1 MYWVITLSVI
11 LTLIALNAL
20 YVAAEFSTVSARKA
34 RLAQMADGGN
44 IVAERM
50 LKVVEDPR
58 SLDTYVATCQVG
70 ITLSSLVL
78 GYYGQSRLTGFIAPM
93 VGDIGGVSTFAAES
107 ISATVILVVL
117 SIFQIVL
124 GELVPK
130 NVGIQFPERLAT
142 MTATPMRWS
151 ENFFKPLIWL
161 FNGSGVLLM
170 RIFRLN
176 TNTEHTHVHSPEEI
190 VYLID
195 ESSAGGEI
203 NPEERLLL
211 RNTLQMR
218 ETMIRQLMIPRAR
231 MLAAPNT
238 LTTNQLLKLVSESPY
253 SRVPVFDKTIDNIL
267 GVVHLRDL
275 LCLQINGDSAPIET
289 TIRPVPFVPESMQ
302 VKEVFSLLQKKHFQ
316 VAIVLDEYGGT
327 AGMVT
332 LEDLLE
338 EIFGDLQD
346 EFDDSSPSYQIRP
359 NNRIWIQG
367 DMLLQQFNRLFPFDL
382 PDNEFDTIGGMIL
395 NIIGHVPI
403 VSDEISI
410 GDHQFRVEKM
420 SGRGV
425 AMISFEAPDQLID
438 ELKEGT
444 SQ

>member
-1 MYWVITLSVI
+1 MYWVITLSI
-11 LTLIALNAL
+11 LLLLIALNAL

-34 RLAQMADGGN
+34 RLAQMVDGGN
-44 IVAERM
+44 QVADRI
-50 LKVVEDPR
+50 LKIVEDPN
-58 SLDTYVATCQVG
+58 SLDTYIATCQVG
-70 ITLSSLVL
+70 ITLSSLIL
-78 GYYGQSRLTGFIAPM
+78 GYYGQFRLTDFVAPLVENFGGF
-93 VGDIGGVSTFAAES
+93 STFAAES
-107 ISATVILVVL
+107 ISVTVILVVL

-130 NVGIQFPERLAT
+130 NVGIQYPERLAT
-142 MTATPMRWS
+142 LTASPMQWS
-151 ENFFKPLIWL
+151 ETFFKPLIWL

-170 RIFRLN
+170 RIFGLK
-176 TNTEHTHVHSPEEI
+176 TNPEHTHLHSPEEI

-195 ESSAGGEI
+195 ESSAGGAI
-203 NPEERLLL
+203 APEERLLL

-218 ETMIRQLMIPRAR
+218 ETIIRQVMIPRAR

-253 SRVPVFDKTIDNIL
+253 SRVPVFEKTIDNIL

-275 LCLQINGDSAPIET
+275 LCLQINGKPGLSEI
-289 TIRPVPFVPESMQ
+289 TIRPTPFVPETMQ
-302 VKEVFSLLQKKHFQ
+302 VKDVFSLLQKKHFQ

-346 EFDDSSPSYQIRP
+346 EFDRDMPLYQIRP

-367 DMLLQQFNRLFPFDL
+367 DMLLQQVNRLFPFDL
-382 PDNEFDTIGGMIL
+382 PENEFDTIGGMVL

-403 VSDEISI
+403 VSDEIRI

-438 ELKEGT
+438 ELTKANK
-444 SQ
+444 Q